1 MMLVIKIL
9 LGEKKDSLQRDRNS
23 ILREINLTEQ
33 NQKPL
38 LVWCVFSHCNI
49 MD

>member
-38 LVWCVFSHCNI
+38 LVWGVFSHCNI